1 MERRDLELIN
11 IWKEKDGELSKLWQD
26 HLEYEEQLEVFNKR
40 LYLSHSEELE
50 RKTLQK
56 KKLRGRDQIEKIL
69 SKYREPQSPQ

>member
-1 MERRDLELIN
+1 MESSDLEIIN
-11 IWKEKDGELSKLWQD
+11 IWKEKDPELSKLWQE
-26 HLEYEEQLEVFNKR
+26 HLEYEEQLQSFNKR

-69 SKYREPQSPQ
+69 VRYR

>member
-1 MERRDLELIN
+1 MESSDLEIIN
-11 IWKEKDGELSKLWQD
+11 TWKEKDPELSKLWQE
-26 HLEYEEQLEVFNKR
+26 HLEYEEQLQSFNKR

-69 SKYREPQSPQ
+69 VRYR

>member
-1 MERRDLELIN
+1 MERRDHDLIN
-11 IWKEKDGELSKLWQD
+11 TWKDKDAELAKLWQE

-40 LYLSHSEELE
+40 LYLSHSEDLE

-69 SKYREPQSPQ
+69 TKYR

>member
-11 IWKEKDGELSKLWQD
+11 SWKEKDPELSKLWQE
-26 HLEYEEQLEVFNKR
+26 HLEYEEQLQVFNKR

-56 KKLRGRDQIEKIL
+56 KKLHGRDQIEKIL
-69 SKYREPQSPQ
+69 TKYR

>member
-1 MERRDLELIN
+1 MERRDQELIN
-11 IWKEKDGELSKLWQD
+11 IWKEKDAELSKLWQD

-69 SKYREPQSPQ
+69 SKYR

>member
-1 MERRDLELIN
+1 MESSDLELIN
-11 IWKEKDGELSKLWQD
+11 TWKEKDPALSKLWQE
-26 HLEYEEQLEVFNKR
+26 HLEYEEQLQSFNKR

-69 SKYREPQSPQ
+69 VRYR